1 MLDPDIST
9 EDALHLLSRPDH
21 DDERPGPHGW
31 TRRRFLQAIGAG
43 VFGGAAVGSI
53 AGEFFGGDIP
63 EAWAGSPIGPNDGIL
78 VVVTLYGGYD
88 GLNTFV
94 PYGDGNYQSRRAN
107 IAIPAQQ
114 VLPVDGNVGFAPQLT
129 YLKSLYDAG
138 MVAAIQGTGYANPD
152 LSHFTSMAIWMNGRF
167 GGGPASTGWIGRWL
181 DGQPSDVA
189 DLAAASLDSSVPLHM
204 QGAVRRAAGIPPNGG
219 MFGFDNQPSDQ
230 RMYAGLRAMS
240 AASGGR
246 GALHDLYNQTMRRQL
261 DLAAEVAPA
270 FGRPC
275 PVAVSSLVSS
285 PSPLA

>member
-94 PYGDGNYQSRRAN
+94 PYGDGNYQSRRPN
-107 IAIPAQQ
+107 VAIPAQQ
-114 VLPVDGNVGFAPQLT
+114 VLAVDGNVGFAPQLT
-129 YLKSLYDAG
+129 YMKALYDAG

-152 LSHFTSMAIWMNGRF
+152 YDRLFATALDAPDEPARMA
-167 GGGPASTGWIGRWL
+167 
-181 DGQPSDVA
+181 V
-189 DLAAASLDSSVPLHM
+189 
-204 QGAVRRAAGIPPNGG
+204 
-219 MFGFDNQPSDQ
+219 
-230 RMYAGLRAMS
+230 Y
-240 AASGGR
+240 
-246 GALHDLYNQTMRRQL
+246 RQL
-261 DLAAEVAPA
+261 DALLTRDVPVIPLYFYKRVYLLSPKVQGWAPNILDTR
-270 FGRPC
+270 GWQYID
-275 PVAVSSLVSS
+275 LQY
-285 PSPLA
+285 